1 MINKYLERVRVYT
14 TLPKDI
20 GFDLMEEIVAEMED
34 EGLTFSEAYELFGE
48 MVDYVYDMERV

>member
-1 MINKYLERVRVYT
+1 MVSKYLERVKLYT

-20 GFDLMEEIVAEMED
+20 SFDLMEEIVGEMED
-34 EGLTFSEAYELFGE
+34 EGMSFSAAYELFGE

>member
-1 MINKYLERVRVYT
+1 MVSKYLERVRVYT

-20 GFDLMEEIVAEMED
+20 GFDLMEEVVAEMED
-34 EGLTFSEAYELFGE
+34 EGMSFSAAYELFGE

>member
-1 MINKYLERVRVYT
+1 MVSKYLERVKLYT

-20 GFDLMEEIVAEMED
+20 GFSLMEEIVAEMED
-34 EGLTFSEAYELFGE
+34 EGMLFSAAYELFGE

>member
-1 MINKYLERVRVYT
+1 MVSKYLERVRVYT

-20 GFDLMEEIVAEMED
+20 GFDLMEEIVSEMED
-34 EGLTFSEAYELFGE
+34 EGMSFSAAYELFGE

>member
-1 MINKYLERVRVYT
+1 MVSKYLERVKLYT

-34 EGLTFSEAYELFGE
+34 EG
-48 MVDYVYDMERV
+48 

>member
-1 MINKYLERVRVYT
+1 MVSKYLERVRLYT

-20 GFDLMEEIVAEMED
+20 GFDLMEEVVAEMED
-34 EGLTFSEAYELFGE
+34 EGMSFSAAYELFGE

>member
-1 MINKYLERVRVYT
+1 MINKYLERVRTYT

-20 GFDLMEEIVAEMED
+20 GFDLMEEIVAELED
-34 EGLTFSEAYELFGE
+34 EGLSFSEAYELFGE

>member
-1 MINKYLERVRVYT
+1 MVSKYLERVRLYT

-20 GFDLMEEIVAEMED
+20 GFDLMEEVVAEMED
-34 EGLTFSEAYELFGE
+34 EGMSFSTAYELFGE

>member
-1 MINKYLERVRVYT
+1 MVSKYLERVKVYT

-34 EGLTFSEAYELFGE
+34 DGMSFTAAYELFGE

>member
-1 MINKYLERVRVYT
+1 MVSKYLERVRVYT

-34 EGLTFSEAYELFGE
+34 DGMSFSAAYELFGE

>member
-1 MINKYLERVRVYT
+1 MVSKYLERVKLYT

-34 EGLTFSEAYELFGE
+34 EGMSFSAAYELFGE

>member
-1 MINKYLERVRVYT
+1 MVSKYLERVRLYT

-34 EGLTFSEAYELFGE
+34 EGMSFSAAYELFGE

>member
-1 MINKYLERVRVYT
+1 MVSKYLERVRLYK

-34 EGLTFSEAYELFGE
+34 EGMSFSAAYELFGE

>member
-1 MINKYLERVRVYT
+1 MVSKYLERVKVYT

-34 EGLTFSEAYELFGE
+34 DGMSFSAAYELFGE

>member
-1 MINKYLERVRVYT
+1 MVSKYLERVKIYT

-20 GFDLMEEIVAEMED
+20 GFRLMEEIVAEMED
-34 EGLTFSEAYELFGE
+34 EGMSFSAAYELFGE

>member
-1 MINKYLERVRVYT
+1 MVSKYLERVRVYT

-20 GFDLMEEIVAEMED
+20 GFGLMEEIVAEMED
-34 EGLTFSEAYELFGE
+34 DGMSFSAAYELFGE

>member
-1 MINKYLERVRVYT
+1 MISKYLERVKLYT

-20 GFDLMEEIVAEMED
+20 GFNLMEEVVADMED
-34 EGLTFSEAYELFGE
+34 EGMSFSAAYELFGE

>member
-1 MINKYLERVRVYT
+1 MVSKYLERVKLYT

-34 EGLTFSEAYELFGE
+34 EGMSFSAAYELFGE
-48 MVDYVYDMERV
+48 MVDYVYNMERV

>member
-1 MINKYLERVRVYT
+1 MVSKYLERVKLYT

-20 GFDLMEEIVAEMED
+20 GFDLMEEVVAEMED
-34 EGLTFSEAYELFGE
+34 EGMSFSAAYELFGE